1 MPNVTKTK
9 PVPKT
14 KKERGPLMA
23 KNRVASRSTSKIGKQ
38 RNLDAF
44 PDRIDLRDW
53 PYQPTLSA
61 LPDTLVNCDEVP
73 VVLDQGNEGACTG
86 FALSAAI
93 NFLLDRRGI
102 KRVVSPR
109 MLYEMARCYDEWP
122 GEKYEGS
129 SARGAMKGWARHG
142 VCERKMW
149 KDEMH
154 GRGHLDASIGDAAL
168 AHPAGA
174 YYRIKHKEV
183 RDVHAALAEV
193 GIVYCTIMVH
203 DGWDD
208 PGPTKIKVK
217 DGARDRS
224 LAVISRQGRAE
235 AGHAIALV
243 GYTRDG
249 FIVQNSWGTSWGS
262 GGFALLPYEDFLL
275 HVTDV
280 WVAQVGV
287 PLSVD
292 LWAREKAADTTSGRY
307 RGAREI
313 PLAEVR
319 PFIVDVGNNGEL
331 SQTGNYWTSEQDLER
346 LFIETIPQEAAKRGW
361 NKKRVMLYLHGG
373 LNSESAA
380 AKRAVAFRDKCL
392 ANEIY
397 PLHIMW
403 ETGPLETIGGIIG
416 DLFTKAD
423 ERAGG
428 VLLEGLHNAKDFAL
442 ELTASPIG
450 GPMWSEMKENAWRA
464 SDHRFGRGAIQ
475 LMQKH
480 AITSLAQVSEAER
493 QQWELH
499 VVAHSAGSIL
509 FTHAV
514 EPLCSLGVPF
524 KTLQFF
530 APAVRTDEFV
540 TYALPAIKAGRCPKA
555 TNYILSEQQELDD
568 TVGPYGKSLLW
579 LVSNAFE
586 DTRGTPLLG
595 MKHYLKSEP
604 GLRKSA
610 FAEIVESVAEN
621 TTGASCTSQTHGG
634 FDNDAATMN
643 SVLFRILGKKP
654 KPAFEARD
662 LDY

>member
-1 MPNVTKTK
+1 
-9 PVPKT
+9 
-14 KKERGPLMA
+14 MA
-23 KNRVASRSTSKIGKQ
+23 KNRPAASRRTSQLIS
-38 RNLDAF
+38 RRTLDAF

-53 PYQPTLSA
+53 PYQPTLFG
-61 LPDTLVNCDEVP
+61 LPDTLINCSKVP
-73 VVLDQGNEGACTG
+73 LILDQGNEGACTG
-86 FALSAAI
+86 FALSAVI
-93 NFLLDRRGI
+93 NYLLGQRGI

-142 VCERKMW
+142 VCEQRLW
-149 KDEMH
+149 KDSMH
-154 GRGHLDASIGDAAL
+154 GRGHLDEGIGKAAL
-168 AHPAGA
+168 GNPAGA

-203 DGWDD
+203 DGWDE
-208 PGPTKIKVK
+208 PGPTTAPVNIGKK
-217 DGARDRS
+217 GHR
-224 LAVISRQGRAE
+224 LPVISRKARAE
-235 AGHAIALV
+235 AGHAVALV

-249 FIVQNSWGTSWGS
+249 FIVQNSWGMAWGS
-262 GGFALLPYEDFLL
+262 GGFALLPYEDFVL

-280 WVAQVGV
+280 WVAQIGV
-287 PLSVD
+287 PLSMD
-292 LWAREKAADTTSGRY
+292 LWAPQQAADTTSGRY
-307 RGAREI
+307 RATREI

-331 SQTGNYWTSEQDLER
+331 SQSGNYWTSERDLER
-346 LFIETIPQEAAKRGW
+346 LFKETIPQEAEKRGW
-361 NKKRVMLYLHGG
+361 TKKRVMLYLHGG
-373 LNSESAA
+373 LNSESDA

-403 ETGPLETIGGIIG
+403 ETGPLETIGDMIG
-416 DLFTKAD
+416 DQFRQAD

-428 VLLEGLHNAKDFAL
+428 GLLEGLRNAKDFAL
-442 ELTASPIG
+442 ELTASPLA
-450 GPMWSEMKENAWRA
+450 GPLWSEMKENAWRA
-464 SDHRFGRGAIQ
+464 SDHRLGKGAIQ
-475 LMQKH
+475 LMKKY
-480 AITSLAQVSEAER
+480 ALESLGQVTEADH
-493 QQWELH
+493 QMWELH

-509 FTHAV
+509 FAHAV
-514 EPLCSLGVPF
+514 EALCSLGIPF

-530 APAVRTDEFV
+530 APAIRIDEFV
-540 TYALPAIKAGRCPKA
+540 TYALPSIKSGDCPKA
-555 TNYILSEQQELDD
+555 TMYILNEQQELDD

-586 DTRGTPLLG
+586 DKRGTPLLG
-595 MKHYLKSEP
+595 MKQFIRSEP
-604 GLRKSA
+604 NLKKSA
-610 FAEIVESVAEN
+610 FDEIIESAGKGATSAECMSE
-621 TTGASCTSQTHGG
+621 THGG

-643 SVLFRILGKKP
+643 AVLSRILGKKP
-654 KPAFEARD
+654 KPPFESRD